1 MRLRNKGLQWAT
13 TACLCAPA
21 LAFAITVVEP
31 NGIGEEKIAEGVE
44 FSTYVIGNRWDMSD
58 SADVITSESGNLSNE
73 KFSNGIY
80 QATTVDDAPVD
91 GFTDAKFFLTFPG
104 LPSAIFSNESGQMN
118 PIDTSVFSRLTIKI
132 RHLNANGTP
141 SNTKH
146 PVQVFFFKDE
156 NSIRDGTFG
165 KTQSVNVDSD
175 GDWHIVTIDLIN
187 GVASNSPHAW
197 NDFGTIKGLRIDP
210 THRSNTRIEVDWVRL
225 TTAAD
230 ANSEFS
236 VEWTGGSA
244 PFSVSARKQND
255 VPFTLATGLI
265 GNSANIDFSTLP
277 PGEYIIEV
285 SDALTTNGTASTQTY
300 DDSASTLA
308 TGGSTSTLHINE
320 APMIDFL
327 QPDIRGDEENNYALV
342 EAGNPWGPMD
352 AADVAS
358 TKQLTAISYSNPV
371 GSFTARSTGSDSH
384 LYLNTPRAIDTQKYR
399 MLSFTMSLSGERD
412 IGTGSIARVFWGNEQ
427 SNLLNTSEDIIVQEG
442 LNNYEI
448 GDMRNLRIEGGPAN
462 QWQGAPV
469 YFRIDPHEF
478 PTAKN
483 IRIDDITLAPL
494 DTADPSF
501 DITWLDFDPDD
512 DAVIE
517 LFVDQDQL
525 PGNGNEVRIANGI
538 SENNAANS
546 FNWHAPDH
554 VVDGEYF
561 VYARIDD
568 GFNRITRYAT
578 GPIAVGSGAAI
589 NVSVTAPD
597 GVDDDVVAANE
608 FSREIERNAW
618 DMSDSGDVP
627 FARSRNISSQSIS
640 GGHLSGTSTGNDPVF
655 YLLYPGAT
663 DGHIGSN
670 GLLTPINTSDFRY
683 LTFKVRY
690 SGPGPHFFRAYFM
703 KDTTFS
709 AQSVGFTEGL
719 QIFPGDWQVIT
730 VDLHAM
736 SSADS
741 PFAWQDAS
749 LIKGLRID
757 PANIPGSGWEFDW
770 FTLTGE
776 PVAGS
781 QYQVRWN
788 ASNPGDSTL
797 NINAVDS
804 EGFRIPLM
812 TGVPPQVSATSVDLS
827 RLPLG
832 DYIIEVDAVPGA
844 AGQSSGPISIVRDL
858 FVSDSELRNIS
869 TRADVR
875 TGNEIAIGG
884 FVITGNTQKC
894 VVVQGLGSSVGVDAG
909 VERLANPVLTL
920 KSGLSTIAQNDD
932 WQLQDKPGDV
942 QILQELGRA
951 PGDILEAAIYKC
963 LDPGSYTALLTGY
976 RDSTG
981 VGIVAVF
988 DADDGS
994 PYLKNIATRS
1004 WVGSGAKIS
1013 IAGFVVTGSSPK
1025 QILVRGLGPSMQ
1037 GKFPAGAQLLM
1048 DPFLKLYRGSTLIAS
1063 NDDWGDAVN
1072 FAEIGALSAGIRPTD
1087 ARESAILMTLEP
1099 GLYSTHLSG
1108 VEGATGIGNVAV
1120 YDLTGRD

>member
-1 MRLRNKGLQWAT
+1 MRLIVKGLQWIA
-13 TACLCAPA
+13 TACLYTPA
-21 LAFAITVVEP
+21 LAIAITVVEP
-31 NGIGEEKIAEGVE
+31 NGTGEEKIAEGVE

-73 KFSNGIY
+73 IFSNGIY
-80 QATTVDDAPVD
+80 QATSVDDAPVD
-91 GFTDAKFFLTFPG
+91 GITDAKFFLTFPG
-104 LPSAIFSNESGQMN
+104 LPSAIFSNESGQKN
-118 PIDTSVFSRLTIKI
+118 PIDTSVFSKLTIKI

-165 KTQSVNVDSD
+165 KTQSVKVDSD
-175 GDWHIVTIDLIN
+175 GDWHIVTIDLVD
-187 GVASNSPHAW
+187 GVALNSPHTW
-197 NDFGTIKGLRIDP
+197 NDFNTIKGLRIDP
-210 THRSNTRIEVDWVRL
+210 TQSPNTRIEVDWVRL
-225 TTAAD
+225 TTAGD
-230 ANSEFS
+230 ASSEFF

-244 PFSVSARKQND
+244 PFSVAARKQNN
-255 VPFTLATGLI
+255 VPVTLATDII
-265 GNSANIDFSTLP
+265 GNSANIDFSVLP

-285 SDALTTNGTASTQTY
+285 SDALTISGTTPVRPEGGSDSTG
-300 DDSASTLA
+300 DSAA
-308 TGGSTSTLHINE
+308 TLHINE

-327 QPDIRGDEENNYALV
+327 QPDIRGDEENNYALI

-352 AADVAS
+352 TADVAS
-358 TKQLTAISYSNPV
+358 TKHLTAISYSNPV
-371 GSFTARSTGSDSH
+371 GSFIARSTGSDSH

-442 LNNYEI
+442 LNTYEI

-478 PTAKN
+478 PTVKN

-517 LFVDQDQL
+517 LFVDEDQF
-525 PGNGNEVRIANGI
+525 PDNGNEVRIANGI

-546 FNWHAPDH
+546 FNWNAPDN

-578 GPIAVGSGAAI
+578 GPVAVGSGAAI
-589 NVSVTAPD
+589 NVTVTAPD
-597 GVDDDVVAANE
+597 GIDDDVVAANE
-608 FSREIERNAW
+608 FSREIEGNAW
-618 DMSDSGDVP
+618 NMSDSGDVP

-640 GGHLSGTSTGNDPVF
+640 GGYLSGTSTGNDPVF
-655 YLLYPGAT
+655 YLLYPGST
-663 DGHIGSN
+663 DGHTGSN
-670 GLLTPINTSDFRY
+670 GLLTPISTSDFRY
-683 LTFKVRY
+683 LTFKARY

-709 AQSVGFTEGL
+709 AQSVGFTEGV

-730 VDLHAM
+730 VDLHTM
-736 SSADS
+736 SSGDS
-741 PFAWQDAS
+741 PFAWQDVS

-757 PANIPGSGWEFDW
+757 PANVAGSSWEFDW

-797 NINAVDS
+797 NINAVDTS
-804 EGFRIPLM
+804 GFRIPLLS
-812 TGVPPQVSATSVDLS
+812 GVPPQVSATSVDLTH
-827 RLPLG
+827 LPMG
-832 DYIIEVDAVPGA
+832 DYIIEVDAVPGGA
-844 AGQSSGPISIVRDL
+844 DLSNGPISIVQDVL
-858 FVSDSELRNIS
+858 VSDSELRNIS

-884 FVITGNTQKC
+884 FVIAGNTQKC
-894 VVVQGLGSSVGVDAG
+894 VVVQGLGSSVGVDSG
-909 VERLANPVLTL
+909 VERLADPVLTL
-920 KSGLSTIAQNDD
+920 KSGLSTIAQNDN
-932 WQLQDKPGDV
+932 WQIQDKPGDV
-942 QILQELGRA
+942 QILQGLGRA

-976 RDSTG
+976 LNSTG

-988 DADDGS
+988 DADDGA

-1004 WVGSGAKIS
+1004 WVGTGAKIS
-1013 IAGFVVTGSSPK
+1013 IAGFVITGSSAK

-1037 GKFPAGAQLLM
+1037 SKFPPGAQLLT

-1072 FAEIGALSAGIRPTD
+1072 SAEIGALSAGVRPTD
-1087 ARESAILMTLEP
+1087 ARESAILVTLEP
-1099 GLYSTHLSG
+1099 GLYSAHLSG
-1108 VEGATGIGNVAV
+1108 VGAATGIGNVAV